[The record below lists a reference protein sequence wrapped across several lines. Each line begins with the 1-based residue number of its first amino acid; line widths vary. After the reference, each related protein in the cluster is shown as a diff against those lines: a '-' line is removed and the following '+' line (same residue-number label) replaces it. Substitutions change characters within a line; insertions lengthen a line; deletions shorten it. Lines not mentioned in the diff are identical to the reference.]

1 MEGGTAS
8 ASESGGLESGDSGL
22 TGTQELS
29 ESIAQTYGLSPVGA
43 FNPRGYKSR
52 KGIFQTLALR
62 TPPASAELRERRHPF
77 VLNSYLKNTLGV
89 SVYQPTGYAMPKN
102 LAGSGLQPTAL
113 SNQQFSEEP
122 VDPVDSAFGTQSP
135 HLDSGVRDVE
145 RPEEEGRLSKET
157 DLRRRAL
164 HVEKGRKD
172 KYDYGS

>member
-1 MEGGTAS
+1 MDGEAAAS
-8 ASESGGLESGDSGL
+8 TESTGL
-22 TGTQELS
+22 TGTEELS

-43 FNPRGYKSR
+43 YSPRGYKSR
-52 KGIFQTLALR
+52 KGIFQNLVLR

-77 VLNSYLKNTLGV
+77 ILNSYLKNTLGV

-102 LAGSGLQPTAL
+102 LAGSGAQPTTL
-113 SNQQFSEEP
+113 STDQFSDQP
-122 VDPVDSAFGTQSP
+122 ADPVDSAFSTQSP
-135 HLDSGVRDVE
+135 HLDAGVRDVK

>member
-1 MEGGTAS
+1 
-8 ASESGGLESGDSGL
+8 
-22 TGTQELS
+22 
-29 ESIAQTYGLSPVGA
+29 
-43 FNPRGYKSR
+43 
-52 KGIFQTLALR
+52 LR
-62 TPPASAELRERRHPF
+62 TPPAAAELRERRHPF

-122 VDPVDSAFGTQSP
+122 ADPVDSAFGTQSP
-135 HLDSGVRDVE
+135 HLDAGVRDVE